1 MPFSERDYAPGSY
14 RFGAFPSA
22 VKWLLISNTAVFI
35 AYFIAVQSGNGS
47 LFHYFGLTPIHVLQ
61 LWGLPQLLTYM
72 FLHDP
77 LGFTHIL
84 FNMLTLWMFGAD
96 LERAWGSR
104 RFLQYY
110 FVCGVG
116 AGICAVV
123 GNLIVGDIRSRTIGA
138 SGAIY
143 GLLLAYGVMWP
154 TRTVLFSFLFP
165 IQARYFVMIMG
176 AIALLMT
183 WGASGSGVSHVAHLG
198 GMIFGYL
205 FLKSRMLR
213 VDLIGTLRQQYRDWK
228 LQRARRKFQV
238 YMKKHRHRHDPW
250 VN

>member
-1 MPFSERDYAPGSY
+1 MSLSERDYTAGSY
-14 RFGAFPSA
+14 RYGAFPFA
-22 VKWLLISNTAVFI
+22 VKWLLIVNTALFV
-35 AYFIAVQSGNGS
+35 AYFLAVQSGAGW
-47 LFHYFGLTPIHVLQ
+47 LFQYFRLTPIEVLQ
-61 LWGLPQLLTYM
+61 VWGLPQIVTYM

-84 FNMLTLWMFGAD
+84 FNMLMLWMFGAD
-96 LERAWGSR
+96 LERTWGSR

-110 FVCGVG
+110 FVCGAG
-116 AGICAVV
+116 AGVCVV
-123 GNLIVGDIRSRTIGA
+123 IGNLLLGDIRTHTIGA

-176 AIALLMT
+176 AIALLAT

-205 FLKSRMLR
+205 FLKSRLLR
-213 VDLIGTLRQQYRDWK
+213 VDLAGSLRQQYRDWK
-228 LQRARRKFQV
+228 MQRARRRFQV
-238 YMKKHRHRHDPW
+238 YMKKSRHRHDPW